1 MNKESPIY
9 KAIIE
14 EFYSISHAARKLGF
28 TRRSI
33 YGLIGTGVISTRAKN
48 KIKNA
53 GYDPVTFKPIAHTQK
68 FEPSL

>member
-33 YGLIGTGVISTRAKN
+33 YGLINTGVMSTRAKN
-48 KIKNA
+48 KIKAA
-53 GYDPVTFKPIAHTQK
+53 GYDPVTFKPIEHVK
-68 FEPSL
+68 KEIN